1 GDRCATG
8 PRPRRAHPR
17 GLYAGYDPVEAG
29 IRRHA
34 RLRPDLR
41 QPGFRQVRRVLWRDR
56 APAVGCERDEFGAV
70 ISLRGRRGPRR
81 GRAHR
86 LFGEQAGTH
95 RRARTA
101 VRSSARWGWA
111 GTAVL
116 TPP

>member
-1 GDRCATG
+1 
-8 PRPRRAHPR
+8 
-17 GLYAGYDPVEAG
+17 LYAGHDPVEAG

-70 ISLRGRRGPRR
+70 ISLRGRRRPRR

-86 LFGEQAGTH
+86 LFGEHAGSP
-95 RRARTA
+95 RRAGTA
-101 VRSSARWGWA
+101 VRLCPLGMVGTGLVWAGLGWA